1 MYFNY
6 MNTKTILSATA
17 ALAIALYSC
26 GSDQS
31 DRQLTVINIESLV
44 DAADTGEG
52 RLEMLIH
59 PEVTDSTMLGN
70 SNISGV
76 VGNRLFVS
84 DKGQLITFDTNS
96 GRCIGAFTRRGG
108 GPGEYNSVIRPY
120 PSTDGNGWEVFD
132 LISDKILRYDL
143 HGNHLGTID
152 TMSITC
158 DFPLP
163 GNYWGG
169 LTNAKEGE
177 EMGLKIFDR
186 NWRLVDSIPSGVYN
200 IVAHLGNSIVNM
212 GADIITGKDIA
223 LIQYKLNDTIYSI
236 VSGEKNFK
244 PYAVINYGKYA
255 IPDPRKYS
263 TLDAW
268 EADRKNSIRV
278 GFIPSAEQMM
288 LGYMYENKLY
298 LQVVNLTDGTLLFSR
313 TVDPSTRGKGFVMD
327 YDGKE
332 VLTMPIPYSDGDSF
346 YFLILDES
354 MSELTG
360 VEDANPAIVK
370 VRF

>member
-1 MYFNY
+1 
-6 MNTKTILSATA
+6 MNTKIILSATA
-17 ALAIALYSC
+17 AIAMTLCAC

-31 DRQLTVINIESLV
+31 DRPLTVIDIETLV

-59 PEVTDSTMLGN
+59 PEVTDSTMLGI
-70 SNISGV
+70 SNIAGT

-84 DKGQLITFDTNS
+84 DKGQLITFDTKS
-96 GRCIGAFTRRGG
+96 GRCIGAFNRRGG
-108 GPGEYNSVIRPY
+108 GPGEYHSAIQPY
-120 PSTDGNGWEVFD
+120 PSVDGNGWEVFD
-132 LISDKILRYDL
+132 LISDKLFRYDL

-152 TMSITC
+152 TLGIER

-163 GNYWGG
+163 GGYWGG
-169 LTNAKEGE
+169 LTHAKDGE
-177 EMGLKIFDR
+177 ELSLKIFDR
-186 NWRLVDSIPSGVYN
+186 NWRLTDSIPSGAYYL
-200 IVAHLGNSIVNM
+200 VAHMGNSTVGM

-223 LIQYKLNDTIYSI
+223 LIQHEFNDTLYSI
-236 VSGEKNFK
+236 VSGEKNLK
-244 PYAVINYGKYA
+244 PYAVIDPGKYA

-263 TLDAW
+263 NLDAW
-268 EADRKNSIRV
+268 EADRRNTIRV
-278 GFIPSAEQMM
+278 RFIPSAEQMM

-298 LQVVNLTDGTLLFSR
+298 LQVVDLTDGTLLFSR
-313 TVDPSTRGKGFVMD
+313 TVDPDTRGKGFVMD

-332 VLTMPIPYSDGDSF
+332 VLTMPIPYSDGDGF

-360 VEDANPAIVK
+360 VEDTNPAIVK

>member
-1 MYFNY
+1 
-6 MNTKTILSATA
+6 MNTKIILSATA
-17 ALAIALYSC
+17 AIAMTLCAC

-31 DRQLTVINIESLV
+31 DRPLTVIDIESLV

-59 PEVTDSTMLGN
+59 PEVTDSTMLGI
-70 SNISGV
+70 SNIAGT

-84 DKGQLITFDTNS
+84 DKGQLITFDTKS
-96 GRCIGAFTRRGG
+96 GRCLGAFNRRGG
-108 GPGEYNSVIRPY
+108 GPGEYHSAIQPY
-120 PSTDGNGWEVFD
+120 PSVDGNGWEVFD
-132 LISDKILRYDL
+132 LISDKLFRYDL

-152 TMSITC
+152 TLGIER

-163 GNYWGG
+163 GGYWGG
-169 LTNAKEGE
+169 LTHAKDGE
-177 EMGLKIFDR
+177 ELSLKIFDR
-186 NWRLVDSIPSGVYN
+186 NWRLTDSIPSGAYYL
-200 IVAHLGNSIVNM
+200 VAHMGNSTVGM

-223 LIQYKLNDTIYSI
+223 LIQYNFNDTLYSI

-244 PYAVINYGKYA
+244 PYAVIDPGKYA
-255 IPDPRKYS
+255 IP
-263 TLDAW
+263 
-268 EADRKNSIRV
+268 
-278 GFIPSAEQMM
+278 
-288 LGYMYENKLY
+288 
-298 LQVVNLTDGTLLFSR
+298 DGTLLFSR
-313 TVDPSTRGKGFVMD
+313 TVDPDTRGKGFVMD

-332 VLTMPIPYSDGDSF
+332 VLTMPIPYSDGDGF

-360 VEDANPAIVK
+360 VEDTNPAIVK